1 MAYFVYIM
9 TNAPNGTLYVGVTN
23 DIGRRVWEHKR
34 GDVPGFTARYGLS
47 RLVWFEVFD
56 TIDEAI
62 WREKRLKTWL
72 RAWKVRLIQRQN
84 PDWEDLSERGLLG

>member
-1 MAYFVYIM
+1 MVREGGPSTA
-9 TNAPNGTLYVGVTN
+9 
-23 DIGRRVWEHKR
+23 W
-34 GDVPGFTARYGLS
+34 GDGEGFTARHKLD

-84 PDWEDLSERGLLG
+84 PLWEDLSARGLLD